1 MFTDVKCGVTS
12 ERKFYYI
19 LYIFKVSPM
28 CILWCWGLTSHIHYI
43 QSISLLSV
51 SSDKPVRLD
60 FREGFPTYFTHMGFL
75 SCVISLMIIKQLH
88 IEWLLAF
95 TAFKGFRPS
104 VSPLV
109 YEGWVHTEGFPT
121 FTIFVWF
128 LPCVFSDVLW
138 GLTFCRRSSHI
149 HCTHG
154 VSPWY
159 EFFDGQWGSNS

>member
-28 CILWCWGLTSHIHYI
+28 CILWCWGLTSHIYYI
-43 QSISLLSV
+43 WSISLLTWLHR
-51 SSDKPVRLD
+51 K
-60 FREGFPTYFTHMGFL
+60 GFPTYFTHMGFL
-75 SCVISLMIIKQLH
+75 SCVVSLMNIKKQLH

-95 TAFKGFRPS
+95 IAFKGFLPS

-109 YEGWVHTEGFPT
+109 YNEGWLYTEGFPT
-121 FTIFVWF
+121 FITFVWF
-128 LPCVFSDVLW
+128 LPCVFSDVLL
-138 GLTFCRRSSHI
+138 GLTFCRRTSHI

-154 VSPWY
+154 VSPQY
-159 EFFDGQWGSNS
+159 EFFDGQWESNS